1 MNGFEGSFLGHS
13 DRIDPG
19 TRLECGVCWWVYD
32 PAVGDTAAQ
41 VPPGTPFTALPS
53 HWRCPGCDHPR
64 EQFMVLAEP
73 AGTEIGE
80 CADGVASTADDL
92 PRRRQELLRG
102 YGAIARTMQGL
113 PVYNEHL
120 DVRVSSLRRWG
131 DDLLGVAATPWCMN
145 IVLLPA
151 EGADPRLEGTTR
163 ELQFPSGRYS
173 FIAGQLPGVG
183 ALETCSLFSPMD
195 EFDDPEV
202 VQAVAEHALEGLL
215 GPSATVATPT
225 AGLSR
230 RGFLRGGKARDERL
244 TG

>member
-13 DRIDPG
+13 DRIDAG

-32 PAVGDTAAQ
+32 PAVGDEAAQ

-64 EQFMVLAEP
+64 EQFMVLAE
-73 AGTEIGE
+73 ATGRKIDGD
-80 CADGVASTADDL
+80 ADGLAATADDL
-92 PRRRQELLRG
+92 SRRRRELLRG
-102 YGAIARTMQGL
+102 YSAIARTMRGL
-113 PVYNEHL
+113 PVFNECL
-120 DVRVSSLRRWG
+120 DVRVSALQRWG
-131 DDLLGVAATPWCMN
+131 DDLIGVAATPWCMN

-151 EGADPRLEGTTR
+151 ESADPRLEGTTR

-173 FIAGQLPGVG
+173 FIAGQLPCVG

-202 VQAVAEHALEGLL
+202 VQAVAEHALEGLF
-215 GPSATVATPT
+215 GPSTTADASAT
-225 AGLSR
+225 GLSR
-230 RGFLRGGKARDERL
+230 RGFLRGGKTRDEHPPN
-244 TG
+244 